1 MLAFT
6 ALKQG
11 EAKMNYSE
19 RRLARSVALS
29 LTAALIAAAS
39 SAEAAWQS
47 ARTEGGMAAFN
58 NDGKPAVPALI
69 AACQKGGVY
78 LYVNLAMDPEQ
89 GSRTIGFGGYSSG
102 RRSEENFVRDTT
114 TGGWVTRPSAATLAL
129 FNDDEFTLS
138 VMLNGQS
145 IAGIGTQGYGDQGP
159 DPQKGVNAALRPVFA
174 ACPSWR
180 QQTSAAVAPA
190 VIEPASASK
199 KPKRKKAAEAVKPK
213 PPQPAPISKP
223 PAQAVS
229 TPSPIPLPTGYYA
242 YVEGNFST
250 CAKPVTSPWY
260 FDGTRFWEEWDV
272 KDPKHENSSEAL
284 KWEMV
289 AADRFRITYRSRDE
303 NGQWDRHL
311 AINEYVITGPQSFT
325 FVGTIGA
332 PLTFNEK
339 YQLCMPSQL
348 PTKSRWYKAR

>member
-6 ALKQG
+6 ALKKG
-11 EAKMNYSE
+11 KLEMNHSDRRPAKTM
-19 RRLARSVALS
+19 ALS
-29 LTAALIAAAS
+29 LTLGLIVAAS
-39 SAEAAWQS
+39 PAEAAWQS

-58 NDGKPAVPALI
+58 NDGKPAIPALI
-69 AACQKGGVY
+69 AACQKGAVY

-159 DPQKGVNAALRPVFA
+159 DPQKGINAALRPVFA

-190 VIEPASASK
+190 AIEPVRASK
-199 KPKRKKAAEAVKPK
+199 KPKRKKGTEPAQPK
-213 PPQPAPISKP
+213 PPQPMPLSSP
-223 PAQAVS
+223 PAQAVGN
-229 TPSPIPLPTGYYA
+229 PSRIPLTIGYYA

-250 CAKPVTSPWY
+250 CAKPVTPPWY

-272 KDPKHENSSEAL
+272 TDPKHEHSSEAL

-289 AADRFRITYRSRDE
+289 SADRFRITYRSRDE

-325 FVGTIGA
+325 FVGTIDG
-332 PLTFNEK
+332 PLTSNEK
-339 YQLCMPSQL
+339 HQLCTASEMPA
-348 PTKSRWYKAR
+348 KSRWYKAW